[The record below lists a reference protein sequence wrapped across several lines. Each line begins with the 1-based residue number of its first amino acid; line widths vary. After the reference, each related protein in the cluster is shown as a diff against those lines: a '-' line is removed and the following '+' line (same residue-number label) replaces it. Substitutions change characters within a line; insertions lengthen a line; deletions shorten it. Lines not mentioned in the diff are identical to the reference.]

1 MNQPCVVWKASETA
15 PRGSVYERF
24 SQTGRA
30 TSHTSP
36 GYNIQAKSQA
46 PPRPYSRRGSPFY
59 TRRRGK
65 QGGCMVGTYA
75 QTARS
80 NAGPGDG
87 LTPASRCQLIIT
99 APVLARR
106 GASGSAAGWWVVVRA
121 GVRQTRRRWWDGWA
135 IGGGRLATTMANGRG
150 ARRCRCWRRAY
161 SMAVSDHSRPTS
173 R

>member
-30 TSHTSP
+30 TSHTSSR
-36 GYNIQAKSQA
+36 YNIQAKSQA
-46 PPRPYSRRGSPFY
+46 SIAAPLFPSRLAIY

-65 QGGCMVGTYA
+65 PGGC
-75 QTARS
+75 TAWWARHVRTAHS
-80 NAGPGDG
+80 NAAPEDG

-99 APVLARR
+99 ALVLARH

-121 GVRQTRRRWWDGWA
+121 GDRRV
-135 IGGGRLATTMANGRG
+135 GGGGMVGRPVAVG
-150 ARRCRCWRRAY
+150 YHHGERSGSGCWRRAY
-161 SMAVSDHSRPTS
+161 STVVSERSRPTF